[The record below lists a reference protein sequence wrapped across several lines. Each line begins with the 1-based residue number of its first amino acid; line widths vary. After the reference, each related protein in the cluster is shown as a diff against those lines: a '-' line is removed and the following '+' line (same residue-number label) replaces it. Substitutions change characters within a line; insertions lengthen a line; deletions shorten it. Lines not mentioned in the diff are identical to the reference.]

1 VCCEK
6 QTSSSRAA
14 QEVEDAHKECGFK
27 SYSEKRKENTE
38 IGCCVTTKLQKVTVR
53 DRAIHTYS
61 AMSSSEELTLYSSV
75 CLSIDP
81 H

>member
-1 VCCEK
+1 MCCEK
-6 QTSSSRAA
+6 QTSSSRAS
-14 QEVEDAHKECGFK
+14 QEVEDAHKER
-27 SYSEKRKENTE
+27 SLRTYSEKSKGNKETH
-38 IGCCVTTKLQKVTVR
+38 CYVTTKLQKVTVR

-61 AMSSSEELTLYSSV
+61 AMSSSEEMTLYGSV